1 MGIYRFLLAALV
13 VLFHFGGLSWIVGR
27 VAVYA
32 FYCISGFL
40 IFQVLD
46 RVYLRERAGIGRFLA
61 NRFVRLAPLYVAYAV
76 LTAALLFAASEA
88 FARALTV
95 AGVPVADAGGR
106 TLLWQTVTLAPI
118 ASVGEGLPILRFD
131 PPLIP
136 QGWSIGVE
144 AVFYLG
150 APLVALTTYR
160 RTRWIAAWL
169 AVALLVAVYAFRV
182 AGVDFDRFQTA
193 VYKNAVASAVVF
205 LLGGACY
212 YVRRQFG
219 RFVAAPVAWSA
230 VAVWVVLITVP
241 LFGDSFPL
249 PSASV
254 FAQYLWLTM
263 IVTCLVLLAAP
274 LPFRTLDGRAGNL
287 CYGVYLNHFLVAAL
301 LLPLDVQRYVGET
314 GSLGFGLVVVAGSTA
329 MAAVTYLLLERP
341 LDRVRA
347 RVRGVDVTD
356 APRIEVRQPQ
366 RWAVAL
372 ATVLAL
378 MAGPVGWTVERLN
391 GAADG
396 VTLPLSGSFH
406 IRWKP
411 DVSSAARRRIETEFG
426 LKEMGQVT
434 RDPRHRTWEYRLPT
448 PTKARVRA
456 LVTHP
461 AVEDTARVDTLRFEI
476 AQ

>member
-46 RVYLRERAGIGRFLA
+46 RVYLREQAGIGRFLA
-61 NRFVRLAPLYVAYAV
+61 NRFVRLAPLYAAYALLTAMLLVAAGDAFPRV
-76 LTAALLFAASEA
+76 LTL
-88 FARALTV
+88 
-95 AGVPVADAGGR
+95 AGVSAADAGR
-106 TLLWQTVTLAPI
+106 RALLRQTLTLAPI
-118 ASVGEGLPILRFD
+118 ASFDEWLPILRFD

-150 APLVALTTYR
+150 APVVALATAR
-160 RTRWIAAWL
+160 RTWWIAAWL
-169 AVALLVAVYAFRV
+169 GAALLVTVYAFRL
-182 AGVDFDRFQTA
+182 AGVDFDRFQVA

-212 YVRRQFG
+212 YARRRWG
-219 RFVAAPVAWSA
+219 RFVAPLVAWA
-230 VAVWVVLITVP
+230 GVAVWVVLITVP
-241 LFGDSFPL
+241 LFGGSFPL

-254 FAQYLWLTM
+254 FAEYLWLTL
-263 IVTCLVLLAAP
+263 IVTCLILLAAP
-274 LPFRTLDGRAGNL
+274 LRFRAIDAGAGNL
-287 CYGVYLNHFLVAAL
+287 CYGVYLNHFLVAGL
-301 LLPLDVQRYVGET
+301 LLPLNLQRFVGET
-314 GSLGFGLVVVAGSTA
+314 GSLGFGLVVLAGSTV
-329 MAAVTYLLLERP
+329 MAGVTYLLVERP
-341 LDRVRA
+341 FNRVRA

-356 APRIEVRQPQ
+356 AVRSGRRLQQ
-366 RWAVAL
+366 RWAVAA

-378 MAGPVGWTVERLN
+378 LAGPVGWTVERLN
-391 GAADG
+391 GAASG
-396 VTLPLSGSFH
+396 VTLPMSGPFH
-406 IRWKP
+406 VRWKP
-411 DVSSAARRRIETEFG
+411 EISDAARRRIEAEFG
-426 LKEMGQVT
+426 LHEVGPVT

-461 AVEDTARVDTLRFEI
+461 AVEDTARIDTQRFEI